1 MTYRVELSRSARKA
15 ILAMPVPDL
24 RRVERAIDALARNP
38 RPRGAK
44 KLEGGA
50 GELRVRVGAYRILYE
65 VDDEVLRVLALI
77 FAPQSRRARHAGDRG
92 GSPAFHS
99 T

>member
-1 MTYRVELSRSARKA
+1 MTYQIELSRSARKA
-15 ILAMPVPDL
+15 LVALPATDQ
-24 RRVERAIDALARNP
+24 RRVERAIDALAYTP

-65 VDDEVLRVLALI
+65 VDDNVLRVLVLAVG
-77 FAPQSRRARHAGDRG
+77 PRKDVYRR
-92 GSPAFHS
+92 
-99 T
+99 